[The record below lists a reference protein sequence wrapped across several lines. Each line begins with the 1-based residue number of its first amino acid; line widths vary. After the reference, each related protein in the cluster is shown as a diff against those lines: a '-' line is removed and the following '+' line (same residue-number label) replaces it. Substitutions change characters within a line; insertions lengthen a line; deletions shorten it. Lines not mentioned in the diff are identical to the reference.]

1 MNYMRIPNKV
11 FTGKITLNLKRNFG
25 FFSMNTNVVKRE
37 LKDEIKCL
45 NKNLQQKNLSGKI
58 VICEMTNHD
67 GMF

>member
-1 MNYMRIPNKV
+1 
-11 FTGKITLNLKRNFG
+11 
-25 FFSMNTNVVKRE
+25 MNTNVVKRE